1 MNILIVDDHMLF
13 REGMKLL
20 LGKLQPSSVCID
32 AGNLD
37 DALLA
42 ASSDNID
49 LALFDLGLPG
59 VSGIEALSAFRRAND
74 RVPTVVLSALDD
86 RQIVFEALAHGAKG
100 FVSKA
105 ASPDSLLAA
114 MRTVLDQGIYV
125 PEAVLDSLP
134 STPFLRRAESMPS
147 RSVLELGLTD
157 RQAQVFRL
165 VMQGKSNKAIARDLR
180 IAESTVKLHVKPI
193 LRMLNVRSRVGA
205 ILEATRRGFSLEH

>member
-20 LGKLQPSSVCID
+20 LAKLQPSSVCID

-37 DALLA
+37 DALQA
-42 ASSDNID
+42 ASNDNID

-59 VSGIEALSAFRRAND
+59 VSGIEALSAFRRANE
-74 RVPTVVLSALDD
+74 RVPTVVLSALED
-86 RQIVFEALAHGAKG
+86 RSIVFEALAQGAMG
-100 FVSKA
+100 FVPKA

-125 PEAVLDSLP
+125 PAAVLDGLP
-134 STPFLRRAESMPS
+134 PVPSRRGAESMPA
-147 RSVLELGLTD
+147 RRLQELGLTD

-205 ILEATRRGFSLEH
+205 ILEANRRGISLEH